1 MILAKLK
8 KILDKE
14 FSLPFLPIG
23 MVKTKWIEG
32 KPRLLGIKIG
42 RRDIEID
49 EKLKVHASGI
59 DLT

>member
-1 MILAKLK
+1 MLAKLK

-14 FSLPFLPIG
+14 FGLPFLPRG
-23 MVKTKWIEG
+23 MVTTEWIEG
-32 KPRLLGIKIG
+32 KSKLLKIKIG

-49 EKLKVHASGI
+49 EKLKVQASGI